1 MRLWHR
7 ILHRASLTIAVCALL
22 RSASPNRMKRRKVK
36 AERKE
41 DSVRIRLT
49 AEQKETLTKAA
60 AKAGLDV
67 SGWIRSIALREATR
81 SG

>member
-1 MRLWHR
+1 
-7 ILHRASLTIAVCALL
+7 
-22 RSASPNRMKRRKVK
+22 MKRRKGK

-49 AEQKETLTKAA
+49 AEQKETLTRAA

-67 SGWIRSIALREATR
+67 SGWMRSIALREATR
-81 SG
+81 S

>member
-1 MRLWHR
+1 MRWRPRPDVATLG
-7 ILHRASLTIAVCALL
+7 A
-22 RSASPNRMKRRKVK
+22 MKRRKAK

-49 AEQKETLTKAA
+49 VEQKTKLTEAA
-60 AKAGLDV
+60 SKAGLDL
-67 SGWIRSIALREATR
+67 SGWMRSIALREAAR

>member
-1 MRLWHR
+1 
-7 ILHRASLTIAVCALL
+7 
-22 RSASPNRMKRRKVK
+22 MKRRKVK

-49 AEQKETLTKAA
+49 GEQKATLTKAA

-67 SGWIRSIALREATR
+67 SGWMRSIALREAAR
-81 SG
+81 SA